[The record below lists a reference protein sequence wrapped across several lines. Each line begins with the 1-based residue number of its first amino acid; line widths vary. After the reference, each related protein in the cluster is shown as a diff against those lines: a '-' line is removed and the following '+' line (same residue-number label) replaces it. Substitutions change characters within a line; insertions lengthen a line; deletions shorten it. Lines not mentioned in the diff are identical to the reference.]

1 MLNAFR
7 KTGAASATGPPDPG
21 PPAVGSG
28 CGSAPA
34 TRPDRGAD
42 GSPLRRLF
50 APVDVATLVWFRV
63 AFGAIMLYQ
72 VWRYWANGWIERFVA
87 PVVPFTFY
95 GFDWVRAWPGH
106 GMYWHFLGLGILAAC
121 IMLGLG
127 YRIAAAL
134 FFVGYS
140 YVFLLDPVRYQNH
153 VYLVCLLGLLLVF
166 VPAHRAFSADAW
178 LRPAVRSDRAPAWSL
193 WLLRAQLA
201 MPYVF
206 GGVAKLNEDW
216 LRGEPLRMWLANRSD
231 WPLVG
236 PLFAQEPTVYA
247 MGYGGLLLDL
257 FVVPLLLW
265 RRTRVF
271 AVAAAT
277 AFHLSNVYLFNIG
290 IFPWLMIAAT
300 ALYFDPSWPRRL
312 IDRARRMLGGRA
324 RPAGSA
330 AQAGPPA
337 PTGDRLRPAERATV
351 ALLAAYLAIQVL
363 LPLRHLLYPSNV
375 DWTEEGYL
383 YAWRMK
389 LTAKDASARFF
400 ATDPATSTTWEIDP
414 RPYFTRPAL
423 RASSYEEIARRP
435 DLTLQFAHHLA
446 SDLRRRGHANVEVRA
461 LVSASMNRR
470 PRQLLVDPRVDLAA
484 QPRTL
489 GPAPWIVPLLPL
501 DGAARRPTLD
511 LR

>member
-7 KTGAASATGPPDPG
+7 KSGTASATRPLDPVAL
-21 PPAVGSG
+21 AVGDG
-28 CGSAPA
+28 RCPLPA
-34 TRPDRGAD
+34 GPNGWVN
-42 GSPLRRLF
+42 GPLLPRLF
-50 APVDVATLVWFRV
+50 TPVDVATLVWFRV

-72 VWRYWANGWIERFVA
+72 VWRYWASGWIERFVA

-95 GFDWVRAWPGH
+95 GFEWVRAWPGN
-106 GMYWHFLGLGILAAC
+106 GMYWHFLALGILAAC
-121 IMLGLG
+121 IMLGLW
-127 YRIAAAL
+127 YRLAAAL
-134 FFVGYS
+134 FFFGYS

-153 VYLVCLLGLLLVF
+153 VYLVCLLSLLLVF
-166 VPAHRAFSADAW
+166 VPAHRAFSADAR
-178 LRPAVRSDRAPAWSL
+178 LRPALRSDWAPAWSL
-193 WLLRAQLA
+193 WLLRAQIA

-206 GGVAKLNEDW
+206 GGLAKINEDW

-236 PLFAQEPTVYA
+236 PLFSQEPTVYLMA
-247 MGYGGLLLDL
+247 YGGLLLDL
-257 FVVPLLLW
+257 FIVPLLLW

-271 AVAAAT
+271 AFAVAA

-300 ALYFDPSWPRRL
+300 ALYFDPSWPRRA
-312 IDRARRMLGGRA
+312 IDRVRRMLGRRA
-324 RPAGSA
+324 PPEAGGA
-330 AQAGPPA
+330 HALLAPPM
-337 PTGDRLRPAERATV
+337 GDRLRPAQRVTV
-351 ALLAAYLAIQVL
+351 ALLGAYLAVQLL
-363 LPLRHLLYPSNV
+363 LPLRHFLYPSNV

-389 LTAKDASARFF
+389 LTAKDASAQFF
-400 ATDPATSTTWEIDP
+400 ATDPSTNTTWEIDP
-414 RPYFTRPAL
+414 RPYFSRPAL

-446 SDLRRRGHANVEVRA
+446 SDLRRRGYANVEVRA
-461 LVSASMNRR
+461 LVTASMNRR
-470 PRQLLVDPRVDLAA
+470 RRQLLIDPRADLAA

-489 GPAPWIVPLLPL
+489 GPSAWIVPLLPL
-501 DGAARRPTLD
+501 DQAARRPLLD